1 MEIDIKHIAKLSRL
15 HIEEEK
21 ILKFQQDMQNIIQM
35 VEKLPDVKDQTLGV
49 DRNNPMPLR
58 EDEIRPSM
66 RRDDVL
72 ANAPKTAAGCVVV
85 PKTVE

>member
-21 ILKFQQDMQNIIQM
+21 IFKFQQDMQNIIQM

>member
-15 HIEEEK
+15 HIEEKK
-21 ILKFQQDMQNIIQM
+21 IFKFQQDMQNIIQM